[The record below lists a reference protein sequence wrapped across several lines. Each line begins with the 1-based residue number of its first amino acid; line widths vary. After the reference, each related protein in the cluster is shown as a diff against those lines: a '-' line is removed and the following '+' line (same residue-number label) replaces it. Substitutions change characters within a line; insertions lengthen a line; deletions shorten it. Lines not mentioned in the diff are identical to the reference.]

1 MVEFIQK
8 YLFLVIVFS
17 LFLVLIFALYF
28 IIKKQGKN
36 NYNLYGMFLNLK
48 NNEIFALSL
57 IIINYLFLT
66 YFLIFKLD
74 FSIAFAVVSEILILL
89 SFILVLKWKAL
100 FINLLINGVNVSTI
114 YLANLINEIKLAN
127 TDNYI
132 YFFLQVAINL
142 FGLFF
147 YMFTHLKFIKDIRK
161 VKNEKENN

>member
-17 LFLVLIFALYF
+17 LFLVLIF
-28 IIKKQGKN
+28 
-36 NYNLYGMFLNLK
+36 
-48 NNEIFALSL
+48 
-57 IIINYLFLT
+57 
-66 YFLIFKLD
+66 KLD
-74 FSIAFAVVSEILILL
+74 FSISFAVVSEILILL